1 MASGPVVQDKRFD
14 ELTPGE
20 LYAVLRLRIDVFVVE
35 QACAFGALDGR
46 DAEPDARHLW
56 LEEDGRVVAYARILT
71 GSDGT
76 THVGRVFTPLDT
88 RDRGYGARILR
99 EALAR
104 TEGPVEIGAQSRL
117 HDWYAR
123 FGFVVCGE
131 EYVEDDIPHLPMRL
145 ER

>member
-1 MASGPVVQDKRFD
+1 METGPTVHEKGFD

-35 QACAFGALDGR
+35 QDCAFGDLDGR
-46 DAEPDARHLW
+46 DTEPTARHLW
-56 LEEDGRVVAYARILT
+56 LEDDGRVVAYARILS
-71 GSDGT
+71 GPDGA
-76 THVGRVFTPLDT
+76 THVGRVVTPTDL
-88 RDRGYGARILR
+88 RDRGYGALVLR

-104 TEGPVEIGAQSRL
+104 TTGPVVIGAQSRL
-117 HDWYAR
+117 HDWYAG
-123 FGFVVCGE
+123 FGFAVCGD